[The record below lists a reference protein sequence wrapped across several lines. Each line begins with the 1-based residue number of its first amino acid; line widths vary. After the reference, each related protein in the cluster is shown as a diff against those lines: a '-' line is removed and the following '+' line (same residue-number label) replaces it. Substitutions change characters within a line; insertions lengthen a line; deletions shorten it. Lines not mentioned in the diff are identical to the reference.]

1 MITDFFIA
9 NKNEALL
16 INDYSDIKQFPL
28 LQAKKVESVKLLSL
42 EEFIIGKKLD
52 ISDILEPIKELD
64 SQDAWIVPISRNIIE
79 QLAKINSLDLA
90 QVALNWS
97 KTDEWILDGGTYE
110 NLFEFLKSLQTLS
123 LLALQEN
130 KEMFV
135 LISL

>member
-1 MITDFFIA
+1 MITDFFVA

-16 INDYSDIKQFPL
+16 INDCSDIEKFPL
-28 LQAKKVESVKLLSL
+28 LKAKKVESVKLLSL
-42 EEFIIGKKLD
+42 EEFLIGKKLD

-64 SQDAWIVPISRNIIE
+64 SQDAWIFPISKNIVE
-79 QLAKINSLDLA
+79 QLAKINSSDLA

-97 KTDEWILDGGTYE
+97 KTDEWILDGGSYE